1 MNAGYNKAN
10 GEVKE
15 NAETHIASTITAKD
29 TLTTKSGQD
38 TNIIGSKL
46 EGNTVKMEVGKDL
59 NIESLQDK
67 ETYDEKNNSS
77 GFNFSVE
84 VSQPKGKPATYENA
98 GITGGKNKGKT
109 NSTYESVTDQ
119 AGIYA
124 GKGGFDI
131 EVGKNTDLKGAVIAS
146 EADASKNKLS
156 TDTLTYSDIE
166 NKAEYSSSSSGFNF
180 DSKGEIPITPS
191 QGMPANGEAE
201 STTKSAI
208 AEGTIEIRSNENQN
222 ISDLSRN
229 TQEALNKLEKIFD
242 AKTVKEQ
249 QELADLF
256 GEVAFKAVG
265 DIADRNWKN
274 AKTPEE
280 KAKWA
285 EGGEYKILLHTL
297 VGRMMSEFAGNGFKS
312 GAISAGISQALQNQL
327 SKIEDKGLRLIA
339 GGLVAG
345 TVNKVLGLKPEVGSS
360 IAISGIKNNDYC
372 HRPTTEG
379 SYIFVEGQGYFIIEN
394 GIDVYMQGDVPPAG
408 AVVWYQDYDNQDYG
422 NEFIKGDGGIN
433 LSDTYFQW
441 EERTIIAG
449 AGMAQQYVKIHVA
462 VDDNEND
469 ISVNG
474 MPLISPDDYGEYQ
487 RALDLYNYYG
497 GTSMDAKAGMILLE
511 GGASLTGNGTKVIDG
526 MRIIEGKVGGKIP
539 LDDFIKIRSQS
550 IHNGEAELMTLGK
563 YTNGTDSYIS
573 VAGENSTYFDLGT
586 KWENVRN
593 RYNLTNN
600 EMFEYFNKPALDD
613 AISNGKVI
621 QFSHNPELPAYENSF
636 LAQEWKYL
644 KDKYG
649 YQSLKK
655 EGDVW
660 IAR

>member
-1 MNAGYNKAN
+1 MRCDVSIVTDNLLCENIKATQKDITVKGSGITGINAGYNKAN

-15 NAETHIASTITAKD
+15 NAETHVASTITAKD

-46 EGNTVKMEVGKDL
+46 EGETIKMEVGKDL

-77 GFNFSVE
+77 GFNFSVD

-98 GITGGKNKGKT
+98 GITGGKNKGNT
-109 NSTYESVTDQ
+109 NSNYESVTDQ

-166 NKAEYSSSSSGFNF
+166 NKAEYEASNGGFNF
-180 DSKGEIPITPS
+180 DSKGEIPIAPK
-191 QGMPANGEAE
+191 QGMPVNGEAE

-222 ISDLSRN
+222 ISNLSRN

-285 EGGEYKILLHTL
+285 EGGEYKILLHTFL
-297 VGRMMSEFAGNGFKS
+297 GGMMSEFAGNGFKS
-312 GAISAGISQALQNQL
+312 GAISEGISQALQTQL

-360 IAISGIKNNDYC
+360 IAISGMKNNDYC
-372 HRPTTEG
+372 HRTNSPEE
-379 SYIFVEGQGYFIIEN
+379 IVFVEGEGFFKVDFWNGDEYQNDWYPEAGKVYWFQNPNDQSLGWEFVVGSGVLGDVYKDDTYINSWKNGYAYDKDENQIFINGKAIYNLKIFNLSDEETDGILDDVIGMYSGIKITRGVWVKVATVSSESIVTAKDIIGGYKGDVTHIINGSRATTSGHAWEVLFDGVKPSFEKIEPYIANVIEN
-394 GIDVYMQGDVPPAG
+394 GTITQTQTLPNGGTIVYKTL
-408 AVVWYQDYDNQDYG
+408 N
-422 NEFIKGDGGIN
+422 IKGSEVWTKEFVQNGVSR
-433 LSDTYFQW
+433 LSD
-441 EERTIIAG
+441 AG
-449 AGMAQQYVKIHVA
+449 
-462 VDDNEND
+462 
-469 ISVNG
+469 VN
-474 MPLISPDDYGEYQ
+474 
-487 RALDLYNYYG
+487 N
-497 GTSMDAKAGMILLE
+497 
-511 GGASLTGNGTKVIDG
+511 
-526 MRIIEGKVGGKIP
+526 
-539 LDDFIKIRSQS
+539 
-550 IHNGEAELMTLGK
+550 
-563 YTNGTDSYIS
+563 
-573 VAGENSTYFDLGT
+573 
-586 KWENVRN
+586 W
-593 RYNLTNN
+593 
-600 EMFEYFNKPALDD
+600 
-613 AISNGKVI
+613 
-621 QFSHNPELPAYENSF
+621 
-636 LAQEWKYL
+636 
-644 KDKYG
+644 
-649 YQSLKK
+649 
-655 EGDVW
+655 
-660 IAR
+660 

>member
-1 MNAGYNKAN
+1 
-10 GEVKE
+10 
-15 NAETHIASTITAKD
+15 
-29 TLTTKSGQD
+29 
-38 TNIIGSKL
+38 
-46 EGNTVKMEVGKDL
+46 MEVGKDL

-285 EGGEYKILLHTL
+285 EGGEYKILLHTF
-297 VGRMMSEFAGNGFKS
+297 VGGMMSEFAGNGFKS

-379 SYIFVEGQGYFIIEN
+379 AYIFVEGQGYFIIEN

-408 AVVWYQDYDNQDYG
+408 AVVWYQDYDNPDYG
-422 NEFIKGDGGIN
+422 DEFIKGDGGIN

>member
-1 MNAGYNKAN
+1 
-10 GEVKE
+10 
-15 NAETHIASTITAKD
+15 
-29 TLTTKSGQD
+29 
-38 TNIIGSKL
+38 
-46 EGNTVKMEVGKDL
+46 MEVGKDL

>member
-1 MNAGYNKAN
+1 MST
-10 GEVKE
+10 GE
-15 NAETHIASTITAKD
+15 
-29 TLTTKSGQD
+29 
-38 TNIIGSKL
+38 
-46 EGNTVKMEVGKDL
+46 
-59 NIESLQDK
+59 
-67 ETYDEKNNSS
+67 
-77 GFNFSVE
+77 
-84 VSQPKGKPATYENA
+84 
-98 GITGGKNKGKT
+98 
-109 NSTYESVTDQ
+109 
-119 AGIYA
+119 
-124 GKGGFDI
+124 GGFDI
-131 EVGKNTDLKGAVIAS
+131 EVGKNTDLKGAVISS

-166 NKAEYSSSSSGFNF
+166 NKAEYSASSSGFNF
-180 DSKGEIPITPS
+180 DSKGEIPITPK
-191 QGMPANGEAE
+191 QGMPVNGEAE

-222 ISDLSRN
+222 ISNLSRN

-285 EGGEYKILLHTL
+285 EGGEYKILLHTF
-297 VGRMMSEFAGNGFKS
+297 VGGMMSEFAGNGFKS

-379 SYIFVEGQGYFIIEN
+379 AYIFVEGQGYFIIEN

-408 AVVWYQDYDNQDYG
+408 AVVWYQDYDNPDYG
-422 NEFIKGDGGIN
+422 DEFIKGDGGIN

-449 AGMAQQYVKIHVA
+449 AGMAQQYVKIRVA
-462 VDDNEND
+462 IDDKGND

-474 MPLISPDDYGEYQ
+474 GPLINPDDYGKYAE
-487 RALDLYNYYG
+487 ALKRYNYYG
-497 GTSMDAKAGMILLE
+497 GESMDAKAAMILFLGPNTTVLKTRNAMNIE
-511 GGASLTGNGTKVIDG
+511 NPLANIRYTDKVKSQAALGDYHGFPESVDGFGA
-526 MRIIEGKVGGKIP
+526 
-539 LDDFIKIRSQS
+539 
-550 IHNGEAELMTLGK
+550 
-563 YTNGTDSYIS
+563 
-573 VAGENSTYFDLGT
+573 
-586 KWENVRN
+586 
-593 RYNLTNN
+593 
-600 EMFEYFNKPALDD
+600 
-613 AISNGKVI
+613 NGKVTWI
-621 QFSHNPELPAYENSF
+621 T
-636 LAQEWKYL
+636 
-644 KDKYG
+644 G
-649 YQSLKK
+649 
-655 EGDVW
+655 GDNIVRSKVE
-660 IAR
+660 ILGSYKGKNGIFEYILEPDGVTCNHRLFIPIE